1 MRIRVGKYHRDDSTP
16 DDCHFQRYEYG
27 EGFSLVLVARM
38 NDSDCM
44 QKYNP
49 LDKSVFR
56 ENSRTSH
63 VTVSISE
70 INGNRTVAI
79 FCMLG
84 IIVVTCLV
92 AVLIVCVF
100 HMCGK
105 ASRAGGTRYDAS
117 EPLLPRK
124 EKTVPEDQQDDGNER
139 RERTLPDKLMVSH
152 LAQNLQNNSDK
163 SFGYMWSLLHV
174 GIFYGLPV
182 TQLVWT
188 YQKIANKYGDE
199 DMCYYNYLCANP
211 LWIFGDFNHIYS
223 NVGYILMGA
232 LFLCM
237 VAHWKSKYQGLSTGV
252 PRHYG
257 VFNAMGL
264 ALIGEGV
271 LSACYHVCPSQFSF
285 QFGT

>member
-1 MRIRVGKYHRDDSTP
+1 MR
-16 DDCHFQRYEYG
+16 G
-27 EGFSLVLVARM
+27 EGGP
-38 NDSDCM
+38 C
-44 QKYNP
+44 
-49 LDKSVFR
+49 
-56 ENSRTSH
+56 RT
-63 VTVSISE
+63 
-70 INGNRTVAI
+70 
-79 FCMLG
+79 
-84 IIVVTCLV
+84 
-92 AVLIVCVF
+92 
-100 HMCGK
+100 
-105 ASRAGGTRYDAS
+105 
-117 EPLLPRK
+117 
-124 EKTVPEDQQDDGNER
+124 
-139 RERTLPDKLMVSH
+139 KLMVSD
-152 LAQNLQNNSDK
+152 LSQNLQDNSEK